1 MQDEAASS
9 TEHYDT
15 VQSSNGL
22 HTSNFALYNFLVG
35 QQPLRWMAHNQQPFE
50 VQQNH
55 SPYTMPQQAQQV
67 SRSPVTATS
76 IGIPGNPLQ
85 GPSNRSGVQVPEA
98 ERNIVTGVDG
108 RLRPSPEHSPGQV
121 PPDKRPRLA
130 TQRQRSTLI
139 DSNGQSVPVYN
150 FVSLPSNS
158 HSVHDPAMRPPSVTS
173 TTSPR
178 IAAGTDGF
186 PQGYTTNQASIP
198 RKQSSYSPMD
208 LPQQHPAQVSRTG
221 TRPSIPSPAAR
232 GPTVAQQLLPRFE
245 AAMADPL
252 NGKILSNDWAHHRS
266 ALLKDACRV
275 GDWFYL
281 TLHQIY
287 CLRTLKREVMG
298 ELGIGGA
305 REHGLTILESVL
317 LPNTSLQFL
326 ALEWFAQ
333 FPTELKSLLQR
344 SSPDASRALT
354 AVHIMLDKMSL
365 HWPYLQASC
374 NARKYPPSPHELFDL
389 GMLSSVLQGVFFT
402 YSFRMIEGAD
412 AGRWIERA
420 QLFVSPP
427 FQPVYI

>member
-1 MQDEAASS
+1 
-9 TEHYDT
+9 
-15 VQSSNGL
+15 
-22 HTSNFALYNFLVG
+22 
-35 QQPLRWMAHNQQPFE
+35 
-50 VQQNH
+50 
-55 SPYTMPQQAQQV
+55 
-67 SRSPVTATS
+67 
-76 IGIPGNPLQ
+76 
-85 GPSNRSGVQVPEA
+85 
-98 ERNIVTGVDG
+98 
-108 RLRPSPEHSPGQV
+108 
-121 PPDKRPRLA
+121 
-130 TQRQRSTLI
+130 
-139 DSNGQSVPVYN
+139 
-150 FVSLPSNS
+150 
-158 HSVHDPAMRPPSVTS
+158 
-173 TTSPR
+173 
-178 IAAGTDGF
+178 
-186 PQGYTTNQASIP
+186 
-198 RKQSSYSPMD
+198 
-208 LPQQHPAQVSRTG
+208 
-221 TRPSIPSPAAR
+221 
-232 GPTVAQQLLPRFE
+232 
-245 AAMADPL
+245 
-252 NGKILSNDWAHHRS
+252 
-266 ALLKDACRV
+266 
-275 GDWFYL
+275 
-281 TLHQIY
+281 
-287 CLRTLKREVMG
+287 MG